1 MARGKKPGKK
11 ADTDHTLGKRK
22 TQPEASEEV
31 PMEDE
36 LVAPAQKKRKGG
48 KKGKTETHAAEPATE
63 SLPEEQNQDLVQPSF
78 RSKEKILLLTSRGI
92 SPRYRHLMLDLVQLL
107 PNSKKDAKLDT
118 KSQRHVINEVADM
131 KGCNNVIFFE
141 TRKHKDLY
149 IWMAKTPNGPTV
161 KFHCTNVH
169 TMAELKLSGNHLKGS
184 RPLLSFSEAFD
195 GQAHWQVMKEVLTHM
210 FATPRGHPR
219 SKPFVDH
226 VLSFSIA
233 DNRLWIR
240 NYQVVPSPEKKR
252 VTADSLGLV
261 EVGPRLTL
269 NPIKI
274 LEGSFGGPVL
284 YSNPTYVSPNLVRAE
299 AKRMKAGKYSAKL
312 KNKERRKGHALANP
326 LPVSELADVFT
337 EG

>member
-11 ADTDHTLGKRK
+11 SSDDGPLGKRK
-22 TQPEASEEV
+22 AQQEASVEE
-31 PMEDE
+31 PMEEEE
-36 LVAPAQKKRKGG
+36 LVVPAQKKRKNG
-48 KKGKTETHAAEPATE
+48 KKGKTEATE
-63 SLPEEQNQDLVQPSF
+63 HVPVSESEEQSADLVQPTF

-131 KGCNNVIFFE
+131 KGCNDVIFFE

-149 IWMAKTPNGPTV
+149 IWMAKTPSGPTI

-195 GQAHWQVMKEVLTHM
+195 KQAHWQVMKEILTHM

-226 VLSFSIA
+226 VLSFSVA

-337 EG
+337 ED